1 MEGATEPEK
10 IGSLSIKEGELRAR
24 IGHANAQLRYY
35 LQFRE
40 LLLSQLN
47 DVLDAQHSRDV
58 QSKRDGTRV

>member
-1 MEGATEPEK
+1 MEGTTEPDTL
-10 IGSLSIKEGELRAR
+10 GSLRLQEGELRAR